1 MKKIIFFLFL
11 IITNLIIAQTIVIN
25 EIMYDPDGADTGFE
39 WIELYNNGD
48 NVVDLNN
55 WVLSKAGSSFETIF
69 VFEANLIQPY
79 SYFLIGEEFVPN
91 TDLIETLVFQNGGT
105 ATDGIQLVSP
115 DGLYSDTVLYDS
127 PNSNNL
133 PDDLD
138 NPAINFAPD
147 VSSGNSLARKQDGVD
162 SNNCEIDFFEC
173 ENLTPN
179 EANLYPTD
187 LAIYFT
193 NIVLENDVYWLET
206 TIWNLSTANVDNLT
220 ATLEIWLN
228 DHIVNTYLLPEIF
241 AEYSIFVKYKIDQIE
256 TGYNTITT
264 AVNYPFDN
272 YLDNNFVSESILLGN
287 SPIIINEIMFKPLE
301 SNQEWLEIFNR
312 TNCAYRVDN
321 LQIIDTAG
329 GIISVCDTIQL
340 VDFLVICEDK
350 NKLLNSYPNVNSDK
364 VIEAEYWT
372 SLNNTDESLKL
383 IDNFNTKLDSI
394 FYSGDNCEDNISIE
408 RVNPYLPSFEEN
420 WGPSVSNLGATP
432 CEKNSIF
439 VEILPPSSKL
449 SVNPN
454 AFSSQSGIP
463 TVISFKLPEIISTVT
478 IRIFDLKGRLVKTI
492 LNQAL
497 QACDGNIIWNGSDN
511 DGFNLPIGIYII
523 LLEATALNTEKIY
536 SNKTTVVIGN

>member
-25 EIMYDPDGADTGFE
+25 EIMYDPDGVDTGFE

-420 WGPSVSNLGATP
+420 WGPSVANLGATP

-454 AFSSQSGIP
+454 PFSSQSGIP